1 MNLANNSEYKV
12 FVGNL
17 SYDTNWKSLKDY
29 FRQIGDVLRADVFE
43 DDRGRSKGVG
53 IVEFKFK
60 DAVPRAIREL
70 NGQELDGRAIYV
82 REVGKVFRSFS

>member
-1 MNLANNSEYKV
+1 M

-60 DAVPRAIREL
+60 DAVPRAIRDL
-70 NGQELDGRAIYV
+70 NG
-82 REVGKVFRSFS
+82 